1 MGAMGKI
8 KLTKPRKSYLAKD
21 SEKPEEALEK
31 ALAEVR
37 SERKKRD
44 RALLRADTVVRPA

>member
-1 MGAMGKI
+1 MDAMGKI
-8 KLTKPRKSYLAKD
+8 KLTKPRDSYLSKD
-21 SEKPEEALEK
+21 TKKPEEGLQK

-44 RALLRADTVVRPA
+44 KALLRAHTVVRPA

>member
-1 MGAMGKI
+1 MDAMGKI
-8 KLTKPRKSYLAKD
+8 KLTKPRKSYLSKD
-21 SEKPEEALEK
+21 AEKPEEGLRK

-44 RALLRADTVVRPA
+44 KELLRAYTDVRPA

>member
-8 KLTKPRKSYLAKD
+8 KLTKPRESYLSKATK
-21 SEKPEEALEK
+21 KPEEGLKK

-37 SERKKRD
+37 SERRKRD
-44 RALLRADTVVRPA
+44 KALLRAHTVAHPA